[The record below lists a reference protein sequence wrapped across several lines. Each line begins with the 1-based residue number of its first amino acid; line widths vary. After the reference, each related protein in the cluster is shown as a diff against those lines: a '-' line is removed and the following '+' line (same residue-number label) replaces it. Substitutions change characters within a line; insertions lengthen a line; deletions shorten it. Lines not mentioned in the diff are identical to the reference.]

1 MHKIKKVLICKKRNC
16 NNIQILDLA
25 NESKGNYKAMHLY
38 RNFPFALLLSSL
50 WDLGLFCYR
59 RFNEPYSHPTYNT
72 EGTEIQVP
80 IMHVIL
86 CFLGFVLAHFM
97 RQANGKFS
105 SVTISRVI
113 LIEFFWTLVMKDF

>member
-50 WDLGLFCYR
+50 
-59 RFNEPYSHPTYNT
+59 
-72 EGTEIQVP
+72 
-80 IMHVIL
+80 
-86 CFLGFVLAHFM
+86 
-97 RQANGKFS
+97 
-105 SVTISRVI
+105 
-113 LIEFFWTLVMKDF
+113 